1 MAGYVGRQTRAT
13 LAFTDKRLRLV
24 TEVVTGVRLLKFFAW
39 EDRFRCGRGARLLPR
54 HLPPRRLLLDPRRSR
69 VEEVRSLELEQKL
82 RTAVLGAVNSTIV
95 MMGPALSEERR

>member
-39 EDRFRCGRGARLLPR
+39 EDRFRCGEGRGGPQSQCLHPR
-54 HLPPRRLLLDPRRSR
+54 
-69 VEEVRSLELEQKL
+69 
-82 RTAVLGAVNSTIV
+82 AFGA
-95 MMGPALSEERR
+95 PALNLPL

>member
-39 EDRFRCGRGARLLPR
+39 EDRFRCGG
-54 HLPPRRLLLDPRRSR
+54 RRRCRR
-69 VEEVRSLELEQKL
+69 
-82 RTAVLGAVNSTIV
+82 
-95 MMGPALSEERR
+95 

>member
-39 EDRFRCGRGARLLPR
+39 EDRFRWEVELPTTTLRG
-54 HLPPRRLLLDPRRSR
+54 
-69 VEEVRSLELEQKL
+69 
-82 RTAVLGAVNSTIV
+82 
-95 MMGPALSEERR
+95 